1 MSESAQY
8 TALELEVK
16 GNKNSSGFQTLDDLT
31 KALQRLKSVQPANVK
46 ALAESVKQL
55 TDTAGALSAKDI
67 VRLNDLSFALK
78 RIASL
83 GKLNTNAPQVIQ
95 NVADAANRLSNET
108 LDKLTRL
115 GEAFEK
121 ISQMKGTKV
130 KSAMNAIEPPA
141 LQNPEDK
148 HPNTPTVVPGSE
160 QEVEPAE
167 IEETGD
173 AAEATSKKLMTLGQ
187 ALRAVK
193 NAANTTI
200 KAVKFF
206 GNTFFGTLK
215 NIGSVLKQAVFSKLE
230 QRLNALHSILK
241 RIGRIVFLKTIRGMI
256 SAIASGVKAGIDNL
270 YQWSLMVDQTFANS
284 MNTIA
289 TASMYL
295 KNSIG
300 AALAPAIEALA
311 PVIDFVVDKFVSLL
325 NIMNQIIALLTG
337 QSYWTKAIKQPQQFA
352 DAANSA
358 GGAAADAAKAI
369 KLYIASFDELHVMD
383 SPTGSGS
390 GGGGGSGGG
399 ANYTGMFENVEFE
412 SSLMDAIKNGDWN
425 KLGKELAKKL
435 NVITD
440 EVDTW
445 ITDKFAPWAKEFAS
459 ALGDTINGFV
469 EKYNWA
475 NLGTTVADGINAIV
489 DAVNTF
495 LTTTKWTQLGT
506 KIGTAINAWFTG
518 VNWNN
523 VASMFGNKLNVL
535 IDTLSGL
542 VKKVFEGNN
551 AVNIGQTI
559 ADAVV
564 TWFQTV
570 HWDTLAET
578 FETGFNGAVKAFSTF
593 VKDPKVWTEFKN
605 ALKAF
610 EKMDLDIAG
619 LADALSTVFEKA
631 VNAVDW
637 FEFGKT
643 IGTFIGAI
651 KWGDIVPTIL
661 SAIYGTLAGIMSGIW
676 STGDGKTLLA
686 MIATTFATALAVE
699 IGVQVAKASILKAV
713 ISSAITGATAGAG
726 AAAGTEA
733 VGATVTQTSIWTALA
748 EAIGGTVTATG
759 VMIAVPLLVAFAVGM
774 SFETDNPQTPVNA
787 DTLDEEFKKR
797 FGDPLKY
804 ISQHGDEEYKKQMQA
819 LAFEL
824 MASGA
829 FDPVVKATEM
839 AGRKMGQNLNNGFIE
854 AGFNTDGVVKQY
866 NTSATNAMTN
876 NKTGDV
882 TKSTGLTLKSWLQ
895 SAFGWTA
902 QDNTN
907 VKNYKTSADTS
918 VTNNKLS
925 TIASNAYGTIKN
937 GLLNA
942 WKWVTGN
949 DNAVSG
955 YKKGAEDAVK
965 NNDLAGLGAGASN
978 GIHTSLL
985 AAWGWRT
992 DNGEK
997 VKLFNEK
1004 ALKSQEK
1011 HKLPSIGKGVKTAIR
1026 NSLLASWTWTGSDGK
1041 AVKGWGTSAKAS
1053 QEKHKT
1059 ANAGNGT
1066 ASSIKAA
1073 LLGAFAYGSDGKIKT
1088 WTSSAKSSLS
1098 TYNTGGVADGTKK
1111 SIIDTL
1117 KSPFDYTGQNY
1128 ATTIQTWITNVTNK
1142 LKDCLSGT
1150 SLGSVSVDV
1159 QYKETK
1165 KPTGQLQATP
1175 KAGGGVYYN
1184 GSWHNVQAFA
1194 SGGQPSGELFLARE
1208 AGPELVG
1215 TIGGHTAVMNN
1226 DQIVASVS
1234 DGVYRAMTQA
1244 MSSGNGNTH
1253 VHLYIDGKQVYE
1265 SVVDQNNQIYKRTGN
1280 SPLMV

>member
-67 VRLNDLSFALK
+67 VRLNDLSYALK

-83 GKLNTNAPQVIQ
+83 GKINTNAPQVIQ
-95 NVADAANRLSNET
+95 SVADAANRLSNET

-148 HPNTPTVVPGSE
+148 LPNTPTVVPGSE

-167 IEETGD
+167 IEKTGD
-173 AAEATSKKLMTLGQ
+173 AAETTSKKLMTLGQ
-187 ALRAVK
+187 ALHMVK
-193 NAANTTI
+193 NAYHTTV
-200 KAVKFF
+200 KAIKFF
-206 GNTFFGTLK
+206 GNTFFSTLK
-215 NIGSVLKQAVFSKLE
+215 TIGSTLKQAVFSKME

-270 YQWSLMVDQTFANS
+270 YQWSLLVDQTFANS

-390 GGGGGSGGG
+390 GGGGGSGSG
-399 ANYTGMFENVEFE
+399 ANYGGMFENVPFDTT
-412 SSLMDAIKNGDWN
+412 LKDAIKNGDWQGLGN
-425 KLGKELAKKL
+425 ILADKLSDVTL
-435 NVITD
+435 NVD
-440 EVDTW
+440 NWLNDVF
-445 ITDKFAPWAKEFAS
+445 KPWAETFAK

-469 EKYNWA
+469 EKYNWSL
-475 NLGTTVADGINAIV
+475 LGTTVADGINAIV
-489 DAVNTF
+489 GAVNTF
-495 LTTTKWTQLGT
+495 LTTTKWTDLGT
-506 KIGTAINAWFTG
+506 NIGTAINSWFTG
-518 VNWNN
+518 VNWDN
-523 VASMFGNKLNVL
+523 VAKMFGNKLNVF
-535 IDTLSGL
+535 IDTVSGL

-559 ADAVV
+559 ANAVV

-619 LADALSTVFEKA
+619 LASALSTVFTNALGA
-631 VNAVDW
+631 VNW
-637 FEFGKT
+637 FEFGKAV
-643 IGTFIGAI
+643 GTFIGSI
-651 KWGDIVPTIL
+651 EWEKVIPTIL
-661 SAIYGTLAGIMSGIW
+661 TTISETLSGFINGLW
-676 STGDGKTLLA
+676 NSGSGKTLIGL
-686 MIATTFATALAVE
+686 IATGFAGALAIE
-699 IGVQVAKASILKAV
+699 IGVQVLKANILKTVIASAV
-713 ISSAITGATAGAG
+713 GGAGAG
-726 AAAGTEA
+726 AAAGA
-733 VGATVTQTSIWTALA
+733 AGATAGAAAGAAKTSILTAIA
-748 EAIGGTVTATG
+748 EAIGGSVTALG
-759 VMIAVPLLVAFAVGM
+759 VTLAVPVLATIAIAM
-774 SFETDNPQTPVNA
+774 SPKYDNPETAGNA
-787 DTLDEEFKKR
+787 DKIDKIFKEKY
-797 FGDPLKY
+797 GDPIKY
-804 ISQHGDEEYKKQMQA
+804 ISQYGDEAYKEKMNEIA
-819 LAFEL
+819 KEVLFTV
-824 MASGA
+824 
-829 FDPVVKATEM
+829 DVKANATE
-839 AGRKMGQNLNNGFIE
+839 
-854 AGFNTDGVVKQY
+854 FNDDISQRDKQVGGVNATTDKLTVPVNQKKVSGIIGAYEKLTFTK
-866 NTSATNAMTN
+866 NTP
-876 NKTGDV
+876 
-882 TKSTGLTLKSWLQ
+882 GLTLDGLVGTYKELKTNQ
-895 SAFGWTA
+895 YTA
-902 QDNTN
+902 GLDPKPTGTYKELKTDKNTTGIVLTPTGIYSKLKTDDNTKGRILKPTGIYSN
-907 VKNYKTSADTS
+907 LKTDTKTKGTTVSGIKGNITTFADKIPTKTTPKTLDKFKTNITSYKDGISGNKNLGSFKAGVTSYVDGITGTKQLDNTVARITS
-918 VTNNKLS
+918 VTDGRSKDNKTLEFDAK
-925 TIASNAYGTIKN
+925 IVGVNGN
-937 GLLNA
+937 GLL
-942 WKWVTGN
+942 
-949 DNAVSG
+949 
-955 YKKGAEDAVK
+955 
-965 NNDLAGLGAGASN
+965 
-978 GIHTSLL
+978 
-985 AAWGWRT
+985 
-992 DNGEK
+992 
-997 VKLFNEK
+997 
-1004 ALKSQEK
+1004 
-1011 HKLPSIGKGVKTAIR
+1011 
-1026 NSLLASWTWTGSDGK
+1026 
-1041 AVKGWGTSAKAS
+1041 AKA
-1053 QEKHKT
+1053 
-1059 ANAGNGT
+1059 NGGLW
-1066 ASSIKAA
+1066 S
-1073 LLGAFAYGSDGKIKT
+1073 GGK
-1088 WTSSAKSSLS
+1088 
-1098 TYNTGGVADGTKK
+1098 
-1111 SIIDTL
+1111 
-1117 KSPFDYTGQNY
+1117 
-1128 ATTIQTWITNVTNK
+1128 
-1142 LKDCLSGT
+1142 
-1150 SLGSVSVDV
+1150 
-1159 QYKETK
+1159 
-1165 KPTGQLQATP
+1165 
-1175 KAGGGVYYN
+1175 
-1184 GSWHNVQAFA
+1184 WHPIESYA

>member
-67 VRLNDLSFALK
+67 VRLNDLSYALK

-95 NVADAANRLSNET
+95 SVADAANRLSNET

-148 HPNTPTVVPGSE
+148 LPNTPTVVPGSE

-167 IEETGD
+167 IEEAGD
-173 AAEATSKKLMTLGQ
+173 AAEATSKKLITLGQ
-187 ALRAVK
+187 ALHMVK

-206 GNTFFGTLK
+206 GNTFFSTLK
-215 NIGSVLKQAVFSKLE
+215 TIGSTLKQAVFSKME

-270 YQWSLMVDQTFANS
+270 YQWSLLVDQTFANS

-369 KLYIASFDELHVMD
+369 KLYLASFDELHVMD
-383 SPTGSGS
+383 SPSGSGS

-399 ANYTGMFENVEFE
+399 ANYTGMFENVQFDTT
-412 SSLMDAIKNGDWN
+412 LKDAIKNGDWQG
-425 KLGKELAKKL
+425 LGNILADKL
-435 NVITD
+435 NDVTLN
-440 EVDTW
+440 VDNWLNNTF
-445 ITDKFAPWAKEFAS
+445 KPWAETFAK

-475 NLGTTVADGINAIV
+475 LLGTTVADGINAIV
-489 DAVNTF
+489 GAVNTF
-495 LTTTKWTQLGT
+495 LTTTKWTDLGT
-506 KIGTAINAWFTG
+506 NIGTAINSWFNG

-523 VASMFGNKLNVL
+523 VASMFGNKLNMF
-535 IDTLSGL
+535 IDTVSGL

-551 AVNIGQTI
+551 AVSIGQTI

-619 LADALSTVFEKA
+619 LADALSTVFINA
-631 VNAVDW
+631 VGAVDW

-643 IGTFIGAI
+643 IGTFIGSI
-651 KWGDIVPTIL
+651 RWGEIVPTIL
-661 SAIYGTLAGIMSGIW
+661 SAISGTLAGIMSGVW
-676 STGDGKTLLA
+676 STGDGKQLVAL
-686 MIATTFATALAVE
+686 IATGFAAALAVE
-699 IGVQVAKASILKAV
+699 IGVQVVKANILKTV
-713 ISSAITGATAGAG
+713 ISSAITGAAGATAGAG
-726 AAAGTEA
+726 AVGT
-733 VGATVTQTSIWTALA
+733 TVTQTSIWTALA

-759 VMIAVPLLVAFAVGM
+759 VMIAVPLMVAFAVGM
-774 SFETDNPQTPVNA
+774 SFEADNPQTPVNA

-804 ISQHGDEEYKKQMQA
+804 ISQHGDEEYKKQMQS

-829 FDPVVKATEM
+829 FDPVIEATEL

-866 NTSATNAMTN
+866 NTSATNAIN
-876 NKTGDV
+876 SNKTGDV

-895 SAFGWTA
+895 SAFGWTT

-907 VKNYKTSADTS
+907 VKNYKSSADKS
-918 VTNNKLS
+918 VTDNKLS

-949 DNAVSG
+949 DTAVTG
-955 YKKGAEDAVK
+955 YKKGAENAVK

-1004 ALKSQEK
+1004 ALASQKK
-1011 HKLPSIGKGVKTAIR
+1011 HKLAYIGTGVKDAIR
-1026 NSLLASWTWTGSDGK
+1026 KSLLASWTWTGSDGK
-1041 AVKGWGTSAKAS
+1041 AVTNWGTSAKAS

-1059 ANAGNGT
+1059 GKAGNGT

-1073 LLGAFAYGSDGKIKT
+1073 LLGAFAYSSDGKIKT
-1088 WTSSAKSSLS
+1088 WTTSAQNSLK
-1098 TYNTGGVADGTKK
+1098 TYKTGDVADSTKK
-1111 SIIDTL
+1111 DIIDTL

-1142 LKDCLSGT
+1142 LKNCLNGT
-1150 SLGSVSVDV
+1150 NLGAVSVDI

-1184 GSWHNVQAFA
+1184 GKWHNVQAFA
-1194 SGGQPSGELFLARE
+1194 NGGQPSGELFLARE

-1215 TIGGHTAVMNN
+1215 TIGGRTAVMNN

>member
-67 VRLNDLSFALK
+67 VRLNDLSYALK

-83 GKLNTNAPQVIQ
+83 GKINTNAPQVIQ
-95 NVADAANRLSNET
+95 SVADAANRLSNET

-130 KSAMNAIEPPA
+130 KSAMNAMEPPA

-148 HPNTPTVVPGSE
+148 LPNTPTVVPGSE

-167 IEETGD
+167 IEKTGD

-187 ALRAVK
+187 ALQMVK
-193 NAANTTI
+193 NAYHTTV

-206 GNTFFGTLK
+206 GNTFFSTLK
-215 NIGSVLKQAVFSKLE
+215 TIGSTLKQAVFSKME

-390 GGGGGSGGG
+390 GGGGGAGSG
-399 ANYTGMFENVEFE
+399 ANYGGMFENVPFDTT
-412 SSLMDAIKNGDWN
+412 LKDAIKNGDWQGLGN
-425 KLGKELAKKL
+425 ILADKLSDVTL
-435 NVITD
+435 NVD
-440 EVDTW
+440 NWLNDVF
-445 ITDKFAPWAKEFAS
+445 KPWAETFAK

-469 EKYNWA
+469 EKYNWSL
-475 NLGTTVADGINAIV
+475 LGTTVADGINAIV
-489 DAVNTF
+489 GAVNTF
-495 LTTTKWTQLGT
+495 LTTTKWTDLGT
-506 KIGTAINAWFTG
+506 NIGTAINAWFTG
-518 VNWNN
+518 VNWDN
-523 VASMFGNKLNVL
+523 VAKMFGNKLNVF
-535 IDTLSGL
+535 IDTVGGL

-559 ADAVV
+559 ANAVV

-578 FETGFNGAVKAFSTF
+578 FETGFNGAVKAFGTF

-619 LADALSTVFEKA
+619 LASALSTVFTNALGA
-631 VNAVDW
+631 VNW
-637 FEFGKT
+637 FEFGKAV
-643 IGTFIGAI
+643 GTFIGSI
-651 KWGDIVPTIL
+651 EWEKVIPTVLTTISETL
-661 SAIYGTLAGIMSGIW
+661 SGFINGLWNSG
-676 STGDGKTLLA
+676 SGKTLIGL
-686 MIATTFATALAVE
+686 IATGFAGALVVE
-699 IGVQVAKASILKAV
+699 IGIELAKATILKTI
-713 ISSAITGATAGAG
+713 ISSAVAGAGAG
-726 AAAGTEA
+726 AAAA
-733 VGATVTQTSIWTALA
+733 GAAGAAAGAAAGGAAAGAAKTSIWTAIA
-748 EAIGGTVTATG
+748 EAIGGSVTALG
-759 VMIAVPLLVAFAVGM
+759 VTIAVPVLATIAIAM
-774 SFETDNPQTPVNA
+774 SPKYDNPETAGNADKINNIFKERYGDPIEYISKFGDEAYKEKMAEIAKEVMFTVDVKANATEFNDDISQRDKQVGGVNATTDKLTVPVNQ
-787 DTLDEEFKKR
+787 KKV
-797 FGDPLKY
+797 
-804 ISQHGDEEYKKQMQA
+804 
-819 LAFEL
+819 
-824 MASGA
+824 SGIIGA
-829 FDPVVKATEM
+829 YEKLTFTK
-839 AGRKMGQNLNNGFIE
+839 
-854 AGFNTDGVVKQY
+854 NTP
-866 NTSATNAMTN
+866 
-876 NKTGDV
+876 
-882 TKSTGLTLKSWLQ
+882 GLTLDGLVGTYKELKTNQYTAGLDPKPTGTYKELKTDKNTTGIVLKPTGIYSKLSTDDNTKGRILKPTGIYSKLKTDDKTKGKTVGGIQ
-895 SAFGWTA
+895 GNITTFADKIPTKTTPKKLGSFQAGLTTFKDGLTNKNLSKFGVGITSYTDKIVGTK
-902 QDNTN
+902 QLDNTN
-907 VKNYKTSADTS
+907 AKITSITDGRSKDNKTLEFDAKIVGVS
-918 VTNNKLS
+918 
-925 TIASNAYGTIKN
+925 GN
-937 GLLNA
+937 GLL
-942 WKWVTGN
+942 
-949 DNAVSG
+949 
-955 YKKGAEDAVK
+955 
-965 NNDLAGLGAGASN
+965 
-978 GIHTSLL
+978 
-985 AAWGWRT
+985 
-992 DNGEK
+992 
-997 VKLFNEK
+997 
-1004 ALKSQEK
+1004 
-1011 HKLPSIGKGVKTAIR
+1011 
-1026 NSLLASWTWTGSDGK
+1026 
-1041 AVKGWGTSAKAS
+1041 AKANGGLWS
-1053 QEKHKT
+1053 GGKWHPIESY
-1059 ANAGNGT
+1059 AN
-1066 ASSIKAA
+1066 
-1073 LLGAFAYGSDGKIKT
+1073 
-1088 WTSSAKSSLS
+1088 
-1098 TYNTGGVADGTKK
+1098 
-1111 SIIDTL
+1111 
-1117 KSPFDYTGQNY
+1117 
-1128 ATTIQTWITNVTNK
+1128 
-1142 LKDCLSGT
+1142 
-1150 SLGSVSVDV
+1150 
-1159 QYKETK
+1159 
-1165 KPTGQLQATP
+1165 
-1175 KAGGGVYYN
+1175 
-1184 GSWHNVQAFA
+1184 
-1194 SGGQPSGELFLARE
+1194 GGQPSGELFLARE